1 MKKIYMILLALIAMY
16 VASCEPEPYT
26 GPLDSPVGNW
36 EGTRSEYYFNGEKV
50 AALDSCEN
58 TAISFYKQ
66 GLCCFEGVKG
76 AFPYIYDNSQSLLQI
91 DSTLWKVEQLTG
103 AEMVISYLYRI
114 LPPAVPPVEPE
125 VPEEPV
131 EPENPEQPGEPEQP
145 IDPENPGQPEE
156 PVEPENPEGP
166 EVPEEPV
173 EPENPEQ
180 PGEPEEPGEPVEP
193 EEPLEPENP
202 EGPEVP
208 GEPEEPVVK
217 PDANGFILPIEYK
230 GMYID
235 ANQNGYYY
243 INEADAVIYCN
254 FKGWKNPDKTWTV
267 DFWYDTHTDHFI
279 PLVVEVTKK

>member
-1 MKKIYMILLALIAMY
+1 MILLALIAMY

-66 GLCCFEGVKG
+66 GLCCIEGVKG

-103 AEMVISYLYRI
+103 TEMVISYLYRI
-114 LPPAVPPVEPE
+114 LPPAVLPVEPE
-125 VPEEPV
+125 VH
-131 EPENPEQPGEPEQP
+131 
-145 IDPENPGQPEE
+145 
-156 PVEPENPEGP
+156 
-166 EVPEEPV
+166 EEPV

-180 PGEPEEPGEPVEP
+180 PGEPEEPVI
-193 EEPLEPENP
+193 
-202 EGPEVP
+202 
-208 GEPEEPVVK
+208 K

-230 GMYID
+230 GMYIN

>member
-1 MKKIYMILLALIAMY
+1 MILLALIAMY

-125 VPEEPV
+125 VPE
-131 EPENPEQPGEPEQP
+131 
-145 IDPENPGQPEE
+145 
-156 PVEPENPEGP
+156 
-166 EVPEEPV
+166 VPEEPV

-180 PGEPEEPGEPVEP
+180 P
-193 EEPLEPENP
+193 
-202 EGPEVP
+202 EV
-208 GEPEEPVVK
+208 PEEPVIK

>member
-114 LPPAVPPVEPE
+114 LPPALPPVEPEVPE

-131 EPENPEQPGEPEQP
+131 EPENPEQPEVPEEPVEPELP
-145 IDPENPGQPEE
+145 VDPENPEQPKE
-156 PVEPENPEGP
+156 PLEPENPEGP

-173 EPENPEQ
+173 EPENPE
-180 PGEPEEPGEPVEP
+180 
-193 EEPLEPENP
+193 L
-202 EGPEVP
+202 
-208 GEPEEPVVK
+208 PEEPVVK

>member
-1 MKKIYMILLALIAMY
+1 MILLALIAMY

-66 GLCCFEGVKG
+66 GLCCIEGVKG

-103 AEMVISYLYRI
+103 TEMVISYLYRI
-114 LPPAVPPVEPE
+114 LPPAVL
-125 VPEEPV
+125 PV
-131 EPENPEQPGEPEQP
+131 EPENPEQP
-145 IDPENPGQPEE
+145 
-156 PVEPENPEGP
+156 

-173 EPENPEQ
+173 I
-180 PGEPEEPGEPVEP
+180 
-193 EEPLEPENP
+193 
-202 EGPEVP
+202 
-208 GEPEEPVVK
+208 K

-230 GMYID
+230 GMYIN